1 MWSHPPRGPLLIAS
15 FNSAG
20 NRLTSPWNICNFR
33 SPLESLCNH
42 WALQPPP
49 SRSRG
54 ESCCCCF
61 CLVILCRFFPPSW
74 SQRLNLKC
82 AALELHK
89 VFVLAEKQAEALK
102 FTKAAVHMSHSLAR
116 RRAPLPSPREL
127 PKRRHRL
134 RRHKGQRP
142 VDMLEQLP
150 SHLNSA
156 CTLNILF
163 LKNITGARAA
173 ALLTP
178 GSAERL
184 LHLNAAALQRHDNT
198 AGFRQSRDLSCVPE
212 CTFLLLCGAIC
223 RCFPVFQL

>member
-1 MWSHPPRGPLLIAS
+1 MSKYGYNAPALFRCCVFKSSVKIFFFHIIYKNILKCCAKNNSLSYLKQEGGAWGSTTLWSHPPRGLLLIAS

-20 NRLTSPWNICNFR
+20 NRLTRPWNICNFR

-61 CLVILCRFFPPSW
+61 CLAILCIFFPPLW

-102 FTKAAVHMSHSLAR
+102 FTEAAVHMSHSLAR
-116 RRAPLPSPREL
+116 RRPS
-127 PKRRHRL
+127 RL
-134 RRHKGQRP
+134 RVSFQSK
-142 VDMLEQLP
+142 D
-150 SHLNSA
+150 
-156 CTLNILF
+156 
-163 LKNITGARAA
+163 TG
-173 ALLTP
+173 
-178 GSAERL
+178 
-184 LHLNAAALQRHDNT
+184 
-198 AGFRQSRDLSCVPE
+198 
-212 CTFLLLCGAIC
+212 
-223 RCFPVFQL
+223 